1 MCERGS
7 ITRRSVPLV
16 SSGFFDFIWLV
27 PYAALSRMF
36 MEPAAPLSEL
46 KTTVEERS
54 DQLVNCEGE
63 TTIANLLH

>member
-7 ITRRSVPLV
+7 ITRHSVPLV

-36 MEPAAPLSEL
+36 MKPAAPLSEL
-46 KTTVEERS
+46 KTTVGERS
-54 DQLVNCEGE
+54 YQLVEH
-63 TTIANLLH
+63 TQL